1 MRPGGCAGKPEL
13 TLPAG
18 SGAGGRAG
26 GRAGGGRVATGARS
40 RIRVAA
46 GRPHQRRSEGSAGC
60 ARAQGG
66 AGRASGRGR
75 RAAVT
80 GGEEARRVRG
90 AGPGGLT
97 PGASPR
103 WGSVQATEEG
113 AVAQCRKGGC
123 AACRAL
129 EPRPAGPEA
138 APILPNPAGRCPR
151 APRPAPQAT
160 VTGGARLGM
169 EEGELGCR
177 SWEAAMLTPG
187 ACGGAPQRPTPFL
200 ALREYNTSQFE
211 KPRGP
216 FMARACMFVLL
227 ALGILHLCSLFCKWA
242 FRLIYTSSGFF

>member
-1 MRPGGCAGKPEL
+1 MA
-13 TLPAG
+13 A
-18 SGAGGRAG
+18 
-26 GRAGGGRVATGARS
+26 GARS

-75 RAAVT
+75 RAAVS

-103 WGSVQATEEG
+103 WGSVEEG
-113 AVAQCRKGGC
+113 AVARCRKGGC

-129 EPRPAGPEA
+129 EPRPAGPKA
-138 APILPNPAGRCPR
+138 APTLPNPAGRCPP

-160 VTGGARLGM
+160 VTGGARPGM

-200 ALREYNTSQFE
+200 AIREYTIRLNLRSLGVYLWRE
-211 KPRGP
+211 P
-216 FMARACMFVLL
+216 ACLYVLL
-227 ALGILHLCSLFCKWA
+227 ALGILHLCPLFCEWA
-242 FRLIYTSSGFF
+242 FRLTYTSSGFF